1 MYAASTCMMQASW
14 VFLVGEND
22 IEDLRT
28 VDVATCASCM
38 RVRDTYVDTLTS
50 SWVFG
55 LML

>member
-1 MYAASTCMMQASW
+1 MMQASW

-22 IEDLRT
+22 IAEDLRT
-28 VDVATCASCM
+28 VDVANCASCKQ
-38 RVRDTYVDTLTS
+38 VRDTYVDTLTS